1 MSVQDS
7 LRQIEGLPCH
17 DFKLVAGGSLILYIG
32 TAEPPSSITEWRLH
46 IDSAW
51 RLDGVDGPLL
61 GSFDTLACEQ
71 QEESITERCLV
82 FLRSLVGRRLLAVA
96 YAPPAGD
103 LTLEFEGG
111 NSLRT
116 FSHATESDAW
126 ELRHRSGRR
135 YGLCDCTYREWQEDA
150 DAPHAS

>member
-7 LRQIEGLPCH
+7 LHQIESLPCH
-17 DFKLVAGGSLILYIG
+17 DFKLVAGASLILYFG
-32 TAEPPSSITEWRLH
+32 SVEPPFTIAEWRLH

-61 GSFDTLACEQ
+61 GSFDTLDCERQ
-71 QEESITERCLV
+71 GEPTTDRCLS
-82 FLRSLVGRRLLAVA
+82 FLRSLVGRRLLAAA
-96 YAPPAGD
+96 YSPPAGD

-111 NSLRT
+111 STLRT
-116 FSHATESDAW
+116 FAHATEGDAW

-150 DAPHAS
+150 DEPHA